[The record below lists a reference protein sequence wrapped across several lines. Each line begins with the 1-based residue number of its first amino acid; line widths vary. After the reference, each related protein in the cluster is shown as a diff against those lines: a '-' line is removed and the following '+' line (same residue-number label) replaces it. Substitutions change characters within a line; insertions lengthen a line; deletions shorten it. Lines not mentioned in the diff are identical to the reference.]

1 MGQKQVRVVQFVTQR
16 AARRVGGKEAME
28 GVQEANSI
36 EEESIEPLLG
46 EEIAPVEPMRVQ
58 PWLGPT
64 SLLVVFCGIQLVTY
78 LDRGVIASN
87 GVNGS
92 LGTDGNP
99 GGGIQG
105 DFQLD
110 NFQDGLLPTI
120 FMVGLLVASPI
131 FASLSQTHNQMW
143 LISIGLSIWFLATLS
158 CGFSTGFTSIAV
170 ARAFV
175 GVGEASFV
183 SLAAPF
189 IDDVAPAGQKTTWLA
204 IFYLGIPTGVALG
217 YIYGGLVSAALGWRA
232 AFFTESFLMLPFIVL
247 ASLAPKNLHLR
258 GTETV
263 ECKDSGDRMQG
274 QEETEEPPS
283 TLAGRGLLQLK
294 KVQWHAKTIWKDS
307 KVVLSHKVYSLLL
320 VGYVFNTALIG
331 ALAYWGPKAG
341 RAVYPIAFEVPSHAD
356 VVFGMIT
363 VFTGVVGT
371 LSGGLWVDYFGS
383 SLQACLLMTAVAIG
397 IGFLFLFAAFAVTHL
412 GTMLSCFF
420 FGELFIFS
428 TGAPVNAAAMW
439 SVPQGLR
446 PFSMALSVVAI
457 HLFGDVP
464 SPPLLGLLEDILE
477 GMYAPSIA
485 VRITMIAASFLLVP
499 CTLFLF
505 LAWRASRTA
514 KDYRLSALHQ

>member
-1 MGQKQVRVVQFVTQR
+1 VE
-16 AARRVGGKEAME
+16 GKEAME
-28 GVQEANSI
+28 GAEEVDEV
-36 EEESIEPLLG
+36 EEESLEPLLG
-46 EEIAPVEPMRVQ
+46 EEIAPVEPMRPR

-64 SLLVVFCGIQLVTY
+64 ALLVVFCGIQLVTY

-87 GVNGS
+87 GVNGAM
-92 LGTDGNP
+92 GTEGKP

-110 NFQDGLLPTI
+110 NFQDGLLPAI

-143 LISIGLSIWFLATLS
+143 LISIGLSIWFVATLS
-158 CGFSTGFTSIAV
+158 CGLSTGFKSIAF

-232 AFFTESFLMLPFIVL
+232 AFFTESFLMIPFIVL
-247 ASLAPKNLHLR
+247 ASLAPKSVHLR
-258 GTETV
+258 GTDTV
-263 ECKDSGDRMQG
+263 ECKENGSNIQR
-274 QEETEEPPS
+274 QEETQESPP
-283 TLAGRGLLQLK
+283 TLAGRCLLQAK

-341 RAVYPIAFEVPSHAD
+341 RAVYPVAFEVPSHAD

-363 VFTGVVGT
+363 VFTGIVGT
-371 LSGGLWVDYFGS
+371 LSGGLWVDFFGS
-383 SLQACLLMTAVAIG
+383 SLQACLLMTTVAIA
-397 IGFLFLFAAFAVTHL
+397 IGFLFLAAAFTVTHL

-464 SPPLLGLLEDILE
+464 SPPLLGLLEDALE
-477 GMYAPSIA
+477 GMYPPAIA
-485 VRITMIAASFLLVP
+485 VRITMVVASFLLVP

-514 KDYRLSALHQ
+514 KDYHLSVSYDE